1 MASGAAASI
10 RRAISRR
17 FGNATRSPGY
27 VGTPSEA
34 NPSGVRNCTS
44 APSAAALRASEVSV
58 RTTPFTC
65 GCQASV
71 AINIRMNGSL
81 SAVDSQLPTFGH
93 RYFRRVTYWTQ
104 VCDVMERADSLVRAD
119 GQVWCPHD
127 TVVKHFITVTKP
139 FCGFGAKILKP
150 PPGTDRPQRGA
161 EPAPGRVNRFKD
173 RGITN
178 AQSGCIQAEFPPG
191 RRLRRAGNRGHW
203 VFLRI
208 FRFRRGC
215 AAGAVSLPH
224 DPAGAIGATGACRSL
239 RGWRHRGRNA
249 GAAAAP

>member
-1 MASGAAASI
+1 MGSGAAASI

-104 VCDVMERADSLVRAD
+104 VCDVMERADSLVRA

-150 PPGTDRPQRGA
+150 PPGTDRPNEAPNRRRGA
-161 EPAPGRVNRFKD
+161 PTDLK
-173 RGITN
+173 
-178 AQSGCIQAEFPPG
+178 
-191 RRLRRAGNRGHW
+191 
-203 VFLRI
+203 
-208 FRFRRGC
+208 
-215 AAGAVSLPH
+215 
-224 DPAGAIGATGACRSL
+224 TGGS
-239 RGWRHRGRNA
+239 
-249 GAAAAP
+249 PM